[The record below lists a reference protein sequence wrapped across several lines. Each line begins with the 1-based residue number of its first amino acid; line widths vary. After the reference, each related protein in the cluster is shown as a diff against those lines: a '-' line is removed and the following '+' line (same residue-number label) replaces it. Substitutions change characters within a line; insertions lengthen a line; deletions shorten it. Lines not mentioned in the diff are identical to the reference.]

1 MRRDATVAP
10 QPVAA
15 GAPEMSKAE
24 SVVIDVDA
32 GAAAHGVACRIC
44 PLSPEGG
51 DGPAM
56 VPGAEVIRLGCGCK
70 EELGDAHRQCAEAW
84 FRIKG
89 DRYTSLALSSFA
101 VLLACFQR
109 SSTSCCRNAC
119 YLLAVIP
126 HRTQ

>member
-1 MRRDATVAP
+1 MRRDAAVVPAADVAS
-10 QPVAA
+10 QPIAA
-15 GAPEMSKAE
+15 SAAEMGKAE

-44 PLSPEGG
+44 HLSPEGG
-51 DGPAM
+51 DGHAT

-89 DRYTSLALSSFA
+89 DRYTSLVLSSFA
-101 VLLACFQR
+101 ASVLLPCFHC
-109 SSTSCCRNAC
+109 ST
-119 YLLAVIP
+119 LV
-126 HRTQ
+126 

>member
-15 GAPEMSKAE
+15 GAPEMRKAE
-24 SVVIDVDA
+24 LLVIDVDA

-44 PLSPEGG
+44 HLSPEGG
-51 DGPAM
+51 DGPAT
-56 VPGAEVIRLGCGCK
+56 VPGAQVIRLGCGCK

-89 DRYTSLALSSFA
+89 DSLLLPD
-101 VLLACFQR
+101 VLDCGNFFMRQWAAFL
-109 SSTSCCRNAC
+109 
-119 YLLAVIP
+119 
-126 HRTQ
+126 TQTC

>member
-1 MRRDATVAP
+1 MRRDAAVAP
-10 QPVAA
+10 VAAVGSQPIAA
-15 GAPEMSKAE
+15 GAPEKGKAE

-44 PLSPEGG
+44 HLSPEGG

-56 VPGAEVIRLGCGCK
+56 EPGAEVIRLGCGCK

-89 DRYTSLALSSFA
+89 DSNFGNGESFR
-101 VLLACFQR
+101 VHYGHKMWLLA
-109 SSTSCCRNAC
+109 N
-119 YLLAVIP
+119 
-126 HRTQ
+126 